1 LWLNGFAGNANGFGP
16 DVQLRFKN
24 GFKNGWLDPD
34 SKFIHNPSTMG
45 DILRSS
51 FQSGKLWPGAPQ
63 RFSSQSRAKRLF
75 KSTLA
80 FTLIE
85 LLVVIAIIAILAAM
99 LLPALSKAKRAA
111 QRANCV
117 SNLKQICLAVHM
129 YAQDNQDVLPGP
141 NWNGQYVR
149 YRIGNDDQLLNYI
162 PSYLGLTPKAEY
174 QLARVFAC
182 PSFMSFAQSTA
193 LSWTNI
199 VCYVT
204 AERVLVQGKLV
215 YPLGYPL
222 DSAGVRW
229 EPIKLS
235 TIPNPSSNWIIKDAD
250 QMNCRINPWW
260 VNLPLNPVHGKK
272 RVHAYFD
279 GSVNSSVGFQYAT
292 PP

>member
-1 LWLNGFAGNANGFGP
+1 M
-16 DVQLRFKN
+16 LRPLLQSAK
-24 GFKNGWLDPD
+24 
-34 SKFIHNPSTMG
+34 
-45 DILRSS
+45 LR
-51 FQSGKLWPGAPQ
+51 PGAPQ
-63 RFSSQSRAKRLF
+63 RFSAPRGARRFF
-75 KSTLA
+75 KGELA

-85 LLVVIAIIAILAAM
+85 LLVVIAIIAILAAL
-99 LLPALSKAKRAA
+99 LLPALSKAKKAA

-117 SNLKQICLAVHM
+117 SNLRQISLAVHL

-149 YRIGNDDQLLNYI
+149 YRTGNDYQLVSYI
-162 PSYLGLTPKAEY
+162 HPYLGLTPRPEY
-174 QLARVFAC
+174 QLARVLAC
-182 PSFMSFAQSTA
+182 PSFMSFAQNTA

-204 AERVLVQGKLV
+204 AERVRVGGQLV

-235 TIPNPSSNWIIKDAD
+235 TIPNPSTNWIIKDAD
-250 QMNCRINPWW
+250 KMNCRINPWW
-260 VNLPLNPVHGKK
+260 VNLPLYPVHGKL

-279 GSVNSSVGFQYAT
+279 GSVNSAVGFQYAT

>member
-1 LWLNGFAGNANGFGP
+1 MRA
-16 DVQLRFKN
+16 
-24 GFKNGWLDPD
+24 
-34 SKFIHNPSTMG
+34 
-45 DILRSS
+45 ILRPFLPSA
-51 FQSGKLWPGAPQ
+51 KLWPGAPQ
-63 RFSSQSRAKRLF
+63 RSSAPSGAGRFF
-75 KSTLA
+75 KGELA

-85 LLVVIAIIAILAAM
+85 LLVVIAIIAILAAL
-99 LLPALSKAKRAA
+99 LLPALSKAKKAA

-117 SNLKQICLAVHM
+117 SNLRQISLAVHL

-149 YRIGNDDQLLNYI
+149 YRTGNDYQLVNYI
-162 PSYLGLTPKAEY
+162 HPYLGLTPRPEY

-182 PSFMSFAQSTA
+182 PSFMSFAQNTA

-204 AERVLVQGKLV
+204 AERVRVGGQLV

-222 DSAGVRW
+222 DSAGARW

-235 TIPNPSSNWIIKDAD
+235 TIPNPSTNWIIKDAD
-250 QMNCRINPWW
+250 KMNCRINPWW
-260 VNLPLNPVHGKK
+260 VNLPLYPVHGKL
-272 RVHAYFD
+272 RMHAYFD
-279 GSVNSSVGFQYAT
+279 GSVNSAVGFQYAT

>member
-1 LWLNGFAGNANGFGP
+1 MR
-16 DVQLRFKN
+16 QSLRHPLHR
-24 GFKNGWLDPD
+24 GRLC
-34 SKFIHNPSTMG
+34 
-45 DILRSS
+45 
-51 FQSGKLWPGAPQ
+51 PGARQ
-63 RFSSQSRAKRLF
+63 RFPGRVRAGRF
-75 KSTLA
+75 SKSELA

-111 QRANCV
+111 QRANCI
-117 SNLKQICLAVHM
+117 SNLKQVCLAVHM

-149 YRIGNDDQLLNYI
+149 YRPGNDYQLVNYI
-162 PSYLGLTPKAEY
+162 HAYLGLTPQAEF

-182 PSFMSFAQSTA
+182 PSFMGFAQGTT
-193 LSWTNI
+193 LSWTSI

-204 AERVLVQGKLV
+204 AERVRVGGKLV

-229 EPIKLS
+229 EPIKLA
-235 TIPNPSSNWIIKDAD
+235 TIPNPSTNWIIKDAD
-250 QMNCRINPWW
+250 KMNCRINPWW
-260 VNLPLNPVHGKK
+260 VNLPLNPVHGKL

-279 GSVNSSVGFQYAT
+279 GSVNSAVGFQYAT

>member
-1 LWLNGFAGNANGFGP
+1 M
-16 DVQLRFKN
+16 LRQQQFTMKN
-24 GFKNGWLDPD
+24 RPHHLA
-34 SKFIHNPSTMG
+34 
-45 DILRSS
+45 R
-51 FQSGKLWPGAPQ
+51 
-63 RFSSQSRAKRLF
+63 
-75 KSTLA
+75 A

-85 LLVVIAIIAILAAM
+85 LLVVVAIIAILAAL
-99 LLPALSKAKRAA
+99 LLPALSRARKAA

-117 SNLKQICLAVHM
+117 SNLKQISLAVHM
-129 YAQDNQDVLPGP
+129 YTQDNQDILPGP

-149 YRIGNDDQLLNYI
+149 YHIGNDYQLVNYI
-162 PSYLGLTPKAEY
+162 YPYLGLTPRPEY

-182 PSFMSFAQSTA
+182 PSFMSFAQGTL

-204 AERVLVQGKLV
+204 AERVSVSGKLV
-215 YPLGYPL
+215 YPLGYPE

-235 TIPNPSSNWIIKDAD
+235 TIPNPSTNWIIKDAD
-250 QMNCRINPWW
+250 KMNCRINPWW
-260 VNLPLNPVHGKK
+260 VNLPLNPVHGKR

-279 GSVNSSVGFQYAT
+279 GSVNSVVGYQYAT

>member
-1 LWLNGFAGNANGFGP
+1 MK
-16 DVQLRFKN
+16 DV
-24 GFKNGWLDPD
+24 PP
-34 SKFIHNPSTMG
+34 HC
-45 DILRSS
+45 SS
-51 FQSGKLWPGAPQ
+51 ACPRRP
-63 RFSSQSRAKRLF
+63 
-75 KSTLA
+75 A

-85 LLVVIAIIAILAAM
+85 LLVVIAIIAILAAL
-99 LLPALSKAKRAA
+99 LLPALSRAKKAA

-117 SNLKQICLAVHM
+117 SNLKQITLAVHM

-149 YRIGNDDQLLNYI
+149 YRSGNDYQLVNYI
-162 PSYLGLTPKAEY
+162 TAYLGLTPKPEY

-182 PSFMSFAQSTA
+182 PSFMSYAERTA

-204 AERVLVQGKLV
+204 AERVRVGGQLV
-215 YPLGYPL
+215 YPLGYPE

-229 EPIKLS
+229 EPIKLA
-235 TIPNPSSNWIIKDAD
+235 TIPNPSTNWIIKDAD
-250 QMNCRINPWW
+250 KMNCRINPWW
-260 VNLPLNPVHGKK
+260 VNLPLNPLHGKQ

-279 GSVNSSVGFQYAT
+279 GSVNSAVGFQYPT

>member
-1 LWLNGFAGNANGFGP
+1 
-16 DVQLRFKN
+16 
-24 GFKNGWLDPD
+24 
-34 SKFIHNPSTMG
+34 MG
-45 DILRSS
+45 RIVRSL
-51 FQSGKLWPGAPQ
+51 FQSGERLLGNAERCSSRSPGE
-63 RFSSQSRAKRLF
+63 RLC
-75 KSTLA
+75 KSLLA

-99 LLPALSKAKRAA
+99 LLPALSKAKKAA

-117 SNLKQICLAVHM
+117 SNLRQVSLAVHM
-129 YAQDNQDVLPGP
+129 YCQDNQDVLPGP

-149 YRIGNDDQLLNYI
+149 YRIGNDYQLVNYI
-162 PSYLGLTPKAEY
+162 HPYLGLTPRPEY

-182 PSFMSFAQSTA
+182 PSFMSFAPSSA

-204 AERVLVQGKLV
+204 AERVLVRGKLV
-215 YPLGYPL
+215 YPLGYPE

-229 EPIKLS
+229 EPIKLAA
-235 TIPNPSSNWIIKDAD
+235 IPNPSTNWIIKDTD
-250 QMNCRINPWW
+250 KMNCRINPWW
-260 VNLPLNPVHGKK
+260 VNLPLNPVHGKS

-279 GSVNSSVGFQYAT
+279 GSIKATAGFQYAT

>member
-1 LWLNGFAGNANGFGP
+1 MREYLQPLLQTGKLCPGALQRLLA
-16 DVQLRFKN
+16 
-24 GFKNGWLDPD
+24 
-34 SKFIHNPSTMG
+34 PSTA
-45 DILRSS
+45 RP
-51 FQSGKLWPGAPQ
+51 F
-63 RFSSQSRAKRLF
+63 F
-75 KSTLA
+75 KSELA

-99 LLPALSKAKRAA
+99 LLPALSKARRAG

-117 SNLKQICLAVHM
+117 SNLKQVCLAVHM
-129 YAQDNQDVLPGP
+129 YAQDNMDVLPGP

-149 YRIGNDDQLLNYI
+149 YRTGNDYQLVSYI
-162 PSYLGLTPKAEY
+162 HAYLGLTPKPEY

-182 PSFMSFAQSTA
+182 PSFMGFAQGTA
-193 LSWTNI
+193 LSWTSI

-204 AERVLVQGKLV
+204 AERVRVGGKLV

-235 TIPNPSSNWIIKDAD
+235 TIPNPSTNWIIKDAD
-250 QMNCRINPWW
+250 KMNCRINPWW
-260 VNLPLNPVHGKK
+260 VNLPLNPVHGKL

-279 GSVNSSVGFQYAT
+279 GSVNSAVGFQYAT